1 MSLSEPR
8 ASKRRQSSSSKP
20 SIAIIGAGLA
30 GLRCADVLVQNGIR
44 VTIIEARDRIGGR
57 VHQERLPGGRAVV
70 DLGPNWIHG
79 TDDNPILDI
88 AKHTNTAAESLDSNV
103 WVHDHLGDLMSQEDG
118 QRCSAMVWDLVQ
130 QAFEHSN
137 THGAETHA
145 DKSLL
150 DFVRERITAMIPES
164 DGEFAKKR
172 ETVLRLAEMWGT
184 FVGSP
189 VSQQSLKYFWLEECL
204 EGENLFCAGTYK
216 KILDHIAAP
225 AMAGADVMLNA
236 KVTEI
241 THPPQNGNKVKV
253 QLDSG
258 RHLLF
263 DEVVVTA
270 PLGWLKR
277 HPEAF
282 NPRLPARLTK
292 AIDSIGYG
300 CLEKVYVTFPT
311 AFWLVGTKMSGFIE
325 WMTPT
330 YAPSNPRR
338 WHQDAFELGSL
349 SAPDNHPTLL
359 FYTFG
364 EQSKHMTS
372 TLAQLTTEAERTA
385 FLTDFFQPYYSL
397 LPNYSAESSDC
408 HPLGFLATEW
418 LNDELAGNGSY
429 SNFQVGLENG
439 DKDIEIMREGLPDQ
453 GIWFAGEHTAPFVAV
468 GTATGAYW
476 SGEMVGKRIIEA
488 YARVEK
494 S

>member
-8 ASKRRQSSSSKP
+8 APKRRHTSTSQP

-30 GLRCADVLVQNGIR
+30 GLRCADVLVQNGIS

-57 VHQERLPGGRAVV
+57 VHQGELPGGRAV

-88 AKHTNTAAESLDSNV
+88 AKQTNTAAGSLNSNV
-103 WVHDHLGDLMSQEDG
+103 WVHDHLGGLMSQEDG
-118 QRCSAMVWDLVQ
+118 EKYSAMVWDLVQ

-150 DFVRERITAMIPES
+150 DFVHERISDMIPES
-164 DGEFAKKR
+164 DAECAKKR
-172 ETVLRLAEMWGT
+172 GVLVRLVEMWGT

-189 VSQQSLKYFWLEECL
+189 VSRQSLKYFWLEECL

-216 KILDHIAAP
+216 KILHHIADP
-225 AMAGADVMLNA
+225 AVTGADLMLNS
-236 KVTEI
+236 KVTKV
-241 THPPQNGNKVKV
+241 TRQYQSSNKVKIE
-253 QLDSG
+253 LDSG

-277 HPEAF
+277 HPDAF
-282 NPRLPARLTK
+282 NPRLPARLTE
-292 AIDSIGYG
+292 AISAIGYG
-300 CLEKVYVTFPT
+300 CLEKVYITFPT
-311 AFWLVGTKMSGFIE
+311 AFWLVSMRMRGFIE
-325 WMTPT
+325 WITPT
-330 YAPSNPRR
+330 YAPSNPHQ

-349 SAPDNHPTLL
+349 PEPHNHPTLL

-364 EQSKHMTS
+364 EQSKYMTS
-372 TLAQLTTEAERTA
+372 TLAKLTTQSQRTA
-385 FLTDFFQPYYSL
+385 FLVDFFQPYYSL
-397 LPNYSAESSDC
+397 LPNYSADSPDC
-408 HPLGFLATEW
+408 KPLALLATEW
-418 LNDELAGNGSY
+418 LNDEFAGNGSY
-429 SNFQVGLENG
+429 CNFQVGLEKG
-439 DKDIEIMREGLPDQ
+439 DEDIEVMRHGLPDQ
-453 GIWFAGEHTAPFVAV
+453 GIWFAGEHTAPFVAL

-476 SGEMVGKRIIEA
+476 SGEMVAKRIVDT
-488 YARVEK
+488 YARLK
-494 S
+494 QS

>member
-1 MSLSEPR
+1 
-8 ASKRRQSSSSKP
+8 
-20 SIAIIGAGLA
+20 
-30 GLRCADVLVQNGIR
+30 
-44 VTIIEARDRIGGR
+44 
-57 VHQERLPGGRAVV
+57 
-70 DLGPNWIHG
+70 
-79 TDDNPILDI
+79 
-88 AKHTNTAAESLDSNV
+88 
-103 WVHDHLGDLMSQEDG
+103 
-118 QRCSAMVWDLVQ
+118 MVWDLVQ

-137 THGAETHA
+137 TYGAETHA

-150 DFVRERITAMIPES
+150 DFIRERISAMIPES
-164 DGEFAKKR
+164 DAEYAKKR

-189 VSQQSLKYFWLEECL
+189 VSQQSLKYFWMEECL

-225 AMAGADVMLNA
+225 AIAGADIMLNA

-241 THPPQNGNKVKV
+241 THPPQNGNKVRV
-253 QLDSG
+253 EVDGG

-277 HPEAF
+277 HPDAF

-292 AIDSIGYG
+292 AINSVGYG

-311 AFWLVGTKMSGFIE
+311 AFWLVATKMSGFTE
-325 WMTPT
+325 WITPT

-349 SAPDNHPTLL
+349 PAPDNHPTLL

-364 EQSKHMTS
+364 EQSRHMTS
-372 TLAQLTTEAERTA
+372 TLAQLTTEAKRTA
-385 FLTDFFQPYYSL
+385 FLTDFFQPYYSF
-397 LPNYSAESSDC
+397 LPNYSAESPDC
-408 HPLGFLATEW
+408 KPLGFIATEW
-418 LNDELAGNGSY
+418 LNDEFAGNGSY

-453 GIWFAGEHTAPFVAV
+453 GIWFAGEHTAPFVAL

-476 SGEMVGKRIIEA
+476 SGEMVGNRIIEA
-488 YARVEK
+488 YARLK
-494 S
+494 QS